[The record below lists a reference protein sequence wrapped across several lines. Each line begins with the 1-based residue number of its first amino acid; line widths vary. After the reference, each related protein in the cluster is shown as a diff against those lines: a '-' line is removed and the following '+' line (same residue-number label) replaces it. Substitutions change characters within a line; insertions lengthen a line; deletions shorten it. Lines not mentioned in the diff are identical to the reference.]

1 MVKEK
6 KVVLMC
12 GGGTGCVTN
21 IICDRLMSKS
31 DDYFLIVAG
40 RTPMEPRDGV
50 PVPFVKYDIF
60 EEGSTEN
67 LIKSVQYILN
77 TQHAD
82 YANSGVPKKVTAI
95 VNSISTGG
103 KVSYDTSMIAF
114 LNYVSMNVM
123 VHLSKTFDDATL
135 VHMSSLK
142 VGNPEDFDHTVLEK
156 GVGAQL
162 LWKGARS
169 PYAWSKL
176 AAELKL
182 LSSDL
187 KGMSFIRIGLMESP
201 HAKKFYTRVRAVC
214 DFPVAVTQEAILQN
228 AIEDAIVAKGRHIV
242 ACAHQTESNVAFY
255 KRMSGRWFLFQL
267 PLFLFNFIF
276 GNLLPTKMIDYVSPN
291 HDFKYMLPF

>member
-1 MVKEK
+1 MVGVVVKEK
-6 KVVLMC
+6 KVVLLC

-50 PVPFVKYDIF
+50 PVPFVKYDLF
-60 EEGSTEN
+60 EEGSTDN

-82 YANSGVPKKVTAI
+82 ADSGVPKKVTAI

-123 VHLSKTFDDATL
+123 VHLSKSFDATL

-142 VGNPEDFDHTVLEK
+142 VGNPEHFDHTVLE
-156 GVGAQL
+156 GGA

-182 LSSDL
+182 LSS
-187 KGMSFIRIGLMESP
+187 GLMESP
-201 HAKKFYTRVRAVC
+201 HAKKFYTRVRCVC

-267 PLFLFNFIF
+267 PVFLFNFIF